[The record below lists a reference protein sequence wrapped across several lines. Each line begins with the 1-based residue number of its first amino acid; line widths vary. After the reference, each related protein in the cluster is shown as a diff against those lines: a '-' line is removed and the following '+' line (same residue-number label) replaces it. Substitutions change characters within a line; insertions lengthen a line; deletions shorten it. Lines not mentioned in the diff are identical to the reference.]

1 MKIQV
6 ISYKESVKYGNEHQ
20 YTYSTLSEPQTFDA
34 FDLNIISLQT
44 PELWKNQEYKTS
56 SINAINDFES
66 LYQLISACKK
76 SNVIVCFPQNYT
88 FKSNYSS
95 FSEKKYLHCV
105 PMKDMIADL
114 IKCLG
119 YLLPIHVI
127 YSMVYENSITECGR
141 TSFKAAFYFDQ
152 YYDQFIPLTRSNGG
166 EGTTTVQYRPCPQW
180 YFTTLDLSQTDIAI
194 NDFLKAAGLIRKQ
207 EEIPAWVHDYAF
219 LDDQEQKRK
228 IDIANT
234 EITRQQQIISE
245 ADRKIAQN
253 LRYKSVLFESGDE
266 LVRVVFEMLE
276 KLLNCNLSAFI
287 DEKKEDFRISLNGI
301 TFIGEVKGI
310 TSNVKSEN
318 ISQLDVHCQGY
329 SDTLQENGQNESIK
343 GLLIINPLRNKPLG
357 ERGEVHETQIK
368 LAVRNGSLIITT
380 DVLLILFE
388 RFLLGQ
394 VTTEK
399 VVEMFANRTG
409 LLAVSDFS

>member
-6 ISYKESVKYGNEHQ
+6 ISYKGLVKYGDEHQ

-44 PELWKNQEYKTS
+44 PELWKNQEDKRS

-66 LYQLISACKK
+66 LHKLISTCKK
-76 SNVIVCFPQNYT
+76 SNLIVCFPQNYI
-88 FKSNYSS
+88 FQYYYSG
-95 FSEKKYLHCV
+95 FTEKKYV
-105 PMKDMIADL
+105 YRIPIKDLIADM
-114 IKCLG
+114 IKCLSH
-119 YLLPIHVI
+119 LLPILTS
-127 YSMVYENSITECGR
+127 YSMVYENSTTECGQ
-141 TSFKAAFYFDQ
+141 TKFKAAFYFDQ
-152 YYDQFIPLTRSNGG
+152 YYEQFTPLTKCNGG
-166 EGTTTVQYRPCPQW
+166 EHATTVLYNDRM
-180 YFTTLDLSQTDIAI
+180 YLTTLDLSQSDIAI
-194 NDFLKAAGLIRKQ
+194 NDFLKALGLIQKP
-207 EEIPAWVHDYAF
+207 EELPAWVSEYEF
-219 LDDQEQKRK
+219 LDDQEQKTK
-228 IDIANT
+228 IDLANA
-234 EITRQQQIISE
+234 EISRQQQIISN
-245 ADRKIAQN
+245 ADKKIAEN
-253 LRYKSVLFESGDE
+253 MRYKKVLFESGDE
-266 LVRVVFEMLE
+266 LIQVVFDMLE

-329 SDTLQENGQNESIK
+329 SDTLQENGQNETIK

-357 ERGEVHETQIK
+357 ERGEVHETQIT
-368 LAVRNGSLIITT
+368 LAVRNESLIITT

>member
-6 ISYKESVKYGNEHQ
+6 ISYKGLVNYGDEHQ
-20 YTYSTLSEPQTFDA
+20 YTYSTLSEPKTFDA

-44 PELWKNQEYKTS
+44 PELWKNSGTTTTS
-56 SINAINDFES
+56 VNSINDFKS
-66 LYQLISACKK
+66 LRKLISSCEKA
-76 SNVIVCFPQNYT
+76 SIIVCFPQNYD
-88 FKSNYSS
+88 FQFHYVGQGYQNIYR
-95 FSEKKYLHCV
+95 
-105 PMKDMIADL
+105 MKNMITNL
-114 IKCLG
+114 MECLK
-119 YLLPIHVI
+119 YLLPTDKS
-127 YSMVYENSITECGR
+127 YSLVYENSTTRCEHTDYR
-141 TSFKAAFYFDQ
+141 AAFYFEGV
-152 YYDQFIPLTRSNGG
+152 FSLLSPLTRCVGG
-166 EGTTTVQYRPCPQW
+166 EHATTVLYRTGL
-180 YFTTLDLSQTDIAI
+180 YYTTLDLSQTDVDI
-194 NDFLKAAGLIRKQ
+194 NGFLKEIGLIQKP
-207 EEIPAWVHDYAF
+207 EELPAWVSEYEF
-219 LDDQEQKRK
+219 LDDQEQKTK
-228 IDIANT
+228 IDLAKA
-234 EITRQQQIISE
+234 EISRQQQIISN
-245 ADRKIAQN
+245 ADKKIAEN
-253 LRYKSVLFESGDE
+253 MRYKKVLFESGDE
-266 LVRVVFEMLE
+266 LIQVVFDMLE
-276 KLLNCNLSAFI
+276 KLLNCNLSTFI

-329 SDTLQENGQNESIK
+329 SDTLQENGQNETIK